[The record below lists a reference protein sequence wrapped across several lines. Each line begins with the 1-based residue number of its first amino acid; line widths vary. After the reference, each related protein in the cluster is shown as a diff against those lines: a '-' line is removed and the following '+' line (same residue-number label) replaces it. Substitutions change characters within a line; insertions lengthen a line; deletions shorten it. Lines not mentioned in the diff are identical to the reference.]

1 MRRFLTVLLVAG
13 SIAVAGCGSETDDRT
28 VPSRDETVRVA
39 SFNFPESALLG
50 EMLAQALEARS
61 VPVERVLDLGPRE
74 VVQPALQLG
83 VVDVV
88 PEYLGSLLDFV
99 ALEQGSAAIDVE
111 TNVARLTSVLDSKDV
126 RVLEPGPAEN
136 TNVVA
141 LSTDRARELGV
152 RTIGDLEP
160 VAGRLSFAGPPECP
174 DRALCLPGLEAVYG
188 LRFDEFVPQASTAVR
203 AEQLRRG
210 EVDVALL
217 FSTDSVLAG
226 MELTVLAD
234 DRDLQP
240 TENILALARDEVV
253 DRHGPGAV
261 EALEEV
267 TAGLTTEEL
276 ARLNKRVADGGESI
290 EQVAADHLAT
300 LGIG

>member
-1 MRRFLTVLLVAG
+1 MVLLVAG
-13 SIAVAGCGSETDDRT
+13 SIALVGCGPDTDDQT
-28 VPSRDETVRVA
+28 LEPRDETVRVA

-50 EMLAQALEARS
+50 EMLAQALEARN

-83 VVDVV
+83 VVDVI

-99 ALEQGSAAIDVE
+99 ALEQGAAGVDVE

-126 RVLEPGPAEN
+126 RVLQPGPAEN

-141 LSTDRARELGV
+141 LSADRARELGA

-160 VAGRLSFAGPPECP
+160 VADTLSFAGPPECP
-174 DRALCLPGLEAVYG
+174 DRALCLPGLQDVYG
-188 LRFDEFVPQASTAVR
+188 LQFDEFVPQASTAVR

-217 FSTDSVLAG
+217 FSTDGVLAG
-226 MELTVLAD
+226 MEITVLAD

-253 DRHGPGAV
+253 DRHGPGAA

-267 TAGLTTEEL
+267 TASLTTEEL

-290 EQVAADHLAT
+290 ERVAADHLAT